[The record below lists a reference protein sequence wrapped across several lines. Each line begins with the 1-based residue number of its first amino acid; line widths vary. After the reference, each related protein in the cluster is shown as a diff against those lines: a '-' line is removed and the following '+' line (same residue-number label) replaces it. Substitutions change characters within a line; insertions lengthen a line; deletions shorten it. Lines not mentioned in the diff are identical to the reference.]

1 MTIPFGRRRLK
12 LTLAVTSAPTQD
24 WDGLIPPGSS
34 DQELA
39 RLSRQEPMDIDRA
52 RWEGLTL
59 LYGGFRQN

>member
-1 MTIPFGRRRLK
+1 MTIPFGRRRLT
-12 LTLAVTSAPTQD
+12 LTFAGASSVTQD
-24 WDGLIPPGSS
+24 WDGVIPPGSS

-59 LYGGFRQN
+59 LYGGFRRS